1 MAKPYRSWSKR
12 VLGKI
17 SGFSWEKP
25 AERSAIKTNQ
35 LRRIGGAR
43 LRYNGAR
50 LKEANPFSRPR
61 VIYEF
66 GRFRLDREAHLLV
79 SDEKIVALEP
89 KAVEVLLILVEK
101 RGELVPRQDLMS
113 AVWPDTFVEESNLS
127 SNISVLR
134 KQLGATPDGGDYI
147 QTLPKRGYRFAAAVK
162 EVRDEPVLR
171 ASQDITSHAPTAGE
185 AVPDPLSEPAGLSEA
200 NGPEA
205 ATAPRVKKP
214 AVRLGFV
221 MTAAVAILALTL
233 TLLYLTGRRWG
244 AAGSGAE
251 GHIGAIAVLPLENL
265 SGDPAQEYFADGMT
279 EALTAELAQIGALRV
294 IARASVMQYKGTK
307 QPLAQIAKRL
317 NVEAVV
323 SGSVLR
329 SGNRVRITA
338 ALIRAASGQQLW
350 VKTYERNLGDVLDLE
365 SEVARTI
372 AGEVQAK
379 VTPREHIRLARNR
392 SVNADAY
399 DAYLKGRYYYNRFT
413 VDGFSKSIEYFEQA
427 IQLEPEY
434 AAAYAGLA
442 DALASLEQTG
452 AAQPEDVH
460 PKALEAASR
469 ALAIDDSL
477 PEAHAAMASV
487 RANDWERSA
496 AETEVKR
503 AIELNPGFP
512 LAHLYYSN
520 MLRHLGRREESIAE
534 ARRALE
540 LDPLSP
546 LTNEELADAQLS
558 ARQYEGA
565 IEQYK
570 KTLDLYPNQAA
581 PRDSLGWAYIYEGK
595 YDQGV
600 EEIRQSIALY
610 GEDPSLSPEI
620 AYIYGIT
627 GRKGEAQK
635 ILNRLLSAS
644 KKVPIAAHH
653 FALIYAGMGEK
664 DQAFAWLEK
673 AYEQHSPM
681 MAWLGVDQRFDSL
694 RGEPM
699 FQDLLRR
706 VGLL

>member
-1 MAKPYRSWSKR
+1 M
-12 VLGKI
+12 
-17 SGFSWEKP
+17 
-25 AERSAIKTNQ
+25 N
-35 LRRIGGAR
+35 
-43 LRYNGAR
+43 
-50 LKEANPFSRPR
+50 RPR

-66 GRFRLDREAHLLV
+66 GRFRLDREAHLLF

-101 RGELVPRQDLMS
+101 RGELVPRKDLMS

-127 SNISVLR
+127 SNISILR
-134 KQLGATPDGGDYI
+134 RQLGVTADGGDYI
-147 QTLPKRGYRFAAAVK
+147 QTIPKRGYRFVAAVK
-162 EVRDEPVLR
+162 QALDEPVLLVGQET
-171 ASQDITSHAPTAGE
+171 ASEAAPASETANPFHQSAGASE
-185 AVPDPLSEPAGLSEA
+185 ADATGPSTATVKNSVVQPRIAQAAAAGL
-200 NGPEA
+200 
-205 ATAPRVKKP
+205 
-214 AVRLGFV
+214 
-221 MTAAVAILALTL
+221 LALVL
-233 TLLYLTGRRWG
+233 TLLYLAGRHWRL
-244 AAGSGAE
+244 AGSGAE
-251 GHIGAIAVLPLENL
+251 AHIEAIAVLPLENL

-279 EALTAELAQIGALRV
+279 EALTADLAQIGALRV

-307 QPLAQIAKRL
+307 QPLAQIAQRL

-329 SGNRVRITA
+329 SGKRVRITA
-338 ALIRAASGQQLW
+338 ALIRVASGQQLW
-350 VKTYERNLGDVLDLE
+350 AKTYERNLGDVLDLE
-365 SEVARTI
+365 NEVARAI
-372 AGEVQAK
+372 SSEVQAK
-379 VTPREHIRLARNR
+379 VTAQERTRLARNR
-392 SVNADAY
+392 SVNGDAY

-413 VDGFSKSIEYFEQA
+413 VDGFSKSIEYFEQS
-427 IQLEPEY
+427 IKLDPDY

-442 DALASLEQTG
+442 DALASLEQIG
-452 AAQPEDVH
+452 AAQSEDVH
-460 PKALEAASR
+460 PKALEAASK
-469 ALAIDDSL
+469 ALAMDDGL

-496 AETEVKR
+496 AEKEAQR
-503 AIELNPGFP
+503 AIALNPGFP

-546 LTNEELADAQLS
+546 LTNEELADAFLS
-558 ARQYEGA
+558 ARQYDVA

-581 PRDSLGWAYIYEGK
+581 PRDSLGWAYVYEGK
-595 YDQGV
+595 YDQGM
-600 EEIRQSIALY
+600 EEIRKSIGLY

-620 AYIYGIT
+620 AFIYGMT

-635 ILNRLLSAS
+635 ILNRLLSTS

-653 FALIYAGMGEK
+653 FALIYVGIGKK
-664 DQAFAWLEK
+664 DEAFAWLEK

-681 MAWLGVDQRFDSL
+681 MAWLEVDQRFDSL
-694 RGEPM
+694 REEPR
-699 FQDLLRR
+699 FQDLMRR

>member
-1 MAKPYRSWSKR
+1 M
-12 VLGKI
+12 
-17 SGFSWEKP
+17 
-25 AERSAIKTNQ
+25 N
-35 LRRIGGAR
+35 
-43 LRYNGAR
+43 
-50 LKEANPFSRPR
+50 RPR

-79 SDEKIVALEP
+79 AGEKIVALEP
-89 KAVEVLLILVEK
+89 KAVDVLLILVEK

-127 SNISVLR
+127 SNISILR
-134 KQLGATPDGGDYI
+134 KQLGVTPDGKDYI
-147 QTLPKRGYRFAAAVK
+147 QTVPKRGYRFAVAVK
-162 EVRDEPVLR
+162 EVEDAPVLVVGQGVPSE
-171 ASQDITSHAPTAGE
+171 AAATVGTESHPLNESPLLTEAGAGE
-185 AVPDPLSEPAGLSEA
+185 TTATSVKNPAARLRIILATAAGL
-200 NGPEA
+200 
-205 ATAPRVKKP
+205 
-214 AVRLGFV
+214 
-221 MTAAVAILALTL
+221 LALMVA
-233 TLLYLTGRRWG
+233 LLYLAGWRGRLPG
-244 AAGSGAE
+244 FGAE
-251 GHIGAIAVLPLENL
+251 PRIDGIAVLPLENL

-279 EALTAELAQIGALRV
+279 EALTADLAQIGALRV

-307 QPLAQIAKRL
+307 QPLAQIAQRL

-338 ALIRAASGQQLW
+338 ALIRVASGQQLW
-350 VKTYERNLGDVLDLE
+350 AKTYERNLGDVLDLE
-365 SEVARTI
+365 NEVARAI

-379 VTPREHIRLARNR
+379 VTAQEHIRLARNR
-392 SVNADAY
+392 SVNGDAY

-427 IQLEPEY
+427 IKLDSDY
-434 AAAYAGLA
+434 ASAYAGLA
-442 DALASLEQTG
+442 DALASLEQIG

-460 PKALEAASR
+460 PKALEAATK
-469 ALAIDDSL
+469 ALTMDDGL
-477 PEAHAAMASV
+477 AEAHAAMASV
-487 RANDWERSA
+487 RANDWERST
-496 AETEVKR
+496 AEREAKR

-558 ARQYEGA
+558 ARQYDAA

-581 PRDSLGWAYIYEGK
+581 PRDSLGWAYIYLGK
-595 YDQGV
+595 FELGMD
-600 EEIRQSIALY
+600 EIRKSIALY
-610 GEDPSLSPEI
+610 GEDPSISPEI
-620 AYIYGIT
+620 AFIYGVT
-627 GRKGEAQK
+627 GRKSEAQT
-635 ILNRLLSAS
+635 ILNRLLSTS

-653 FALIYAGMGEK
+653 FALIYVGMGKK
-664 DQAFAWLEK
+664 DEAFAWLEK

-681 MAWLGVDQRFDSL
+681 MAWLEVDQRFDSL
-694 RGEPM
+694 REEPR
-699 FQDLLRR
+699 FQDLMRR
-706 VGLL
+706 VGLI